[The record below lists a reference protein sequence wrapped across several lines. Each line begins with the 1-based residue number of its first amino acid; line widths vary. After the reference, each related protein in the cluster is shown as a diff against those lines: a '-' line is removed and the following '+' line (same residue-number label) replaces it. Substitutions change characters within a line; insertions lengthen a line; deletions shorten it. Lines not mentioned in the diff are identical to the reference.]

1 MGRILAGGA
10 GGDSGQTESGLSMS
24 FRPVRL
30 IVCINRR
37 LGTGQRSCVGSGSL
51 GLISKVEAMIA
62 AEQLEVPVVKRECLG
77 RCETGPVMRIAP
89 GGPFFSEIDE
99 ARLVD
104 IIARLKSFIES
115 KNVHH
120 S

>member
-1 MGRILAGGA
+1 MP
-10 GGDSGQTESGLSMS
+10 
-24 FRPVRL
+24 RPVRL

-51 GLISKVEAMIA
+51 DLIGKVEAMIA
-62 AEQLEVPVVKRECLG
+62 AEHLEVAVIRRECLG

-89 GGPFFSEIDE
+89 GGPFFTEIDE

-115 KNVHH
+115 HNVHH